1 VQAAK
6 IARGDAPREL
16 TEAEQSELKSF
27 GAG

>member
-6 IARGDAPREL
+6 IAQDDTPREL
-16 TEAEQSELKSF
+16 TEAEAAELKSF